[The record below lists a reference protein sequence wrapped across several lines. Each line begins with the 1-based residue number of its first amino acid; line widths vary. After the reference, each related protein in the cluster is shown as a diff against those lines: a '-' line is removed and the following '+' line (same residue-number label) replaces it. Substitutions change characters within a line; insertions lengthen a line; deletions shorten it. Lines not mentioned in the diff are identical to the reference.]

1 MAAEEVKDLIE
12 TPETPAETDFAALLE
27 GVDLNKLLEFD
38 SVKKIVQAQSDRRV
52 TQAIQ
57 TARQKWETEQAQA
70 QTEAEKLKKM
80 TAEQQEK
87 YKLDQEKAAFEKE
100 RAAFQHAQLV
110 VETQKQLLA
119 AGLPDLA
126 EYITGTTAEETTANI
141 AKIADA
147 LGAWKSSQLT
157 AAMRGTVPHDTNP
170 QTQSGKIPASSLKG
184 KSAAEIN
191 ALYDAGKIDFTK

>member
-1 MAAEEVKDLIE
+1 MAAEEVKEIIN
-12 TPETPAETDFAALLE
+12 ETPAKTDFAALLE

-38 SVKKIVQAQSDRRV
+38 SVKKLVQAQSDKRV
-52 TQAIQ
+52 TQALA
-57 TARQKWETEQAQA
+57 TAKSKWEQEQAQA
-70 QTEAEKLKKM
+70 QTEAEKLKRM

-87 YKLDQEKAAFEKE
+87 YRLDQEKAAFEKE

-141 AKIADA
+141 AKISDA

-170 QTQSGKIPASSLKG
+170 QDSGEKLTAADIK
-184 KSAAEIN
+184 KMTTAEIN
-191 ALYDAGKIDFTK
+191 AAWNAGKIDTASF